1 MRNLRTNYAVSI
13 KTQAILSYP
22 EKNLTKQLGVGN
34 TRSEPTDYETEFREI
49 ADARQE
55 SGQGLS
61 GPGGLAL
68 ERRAGGLQREPS
80 LNDRNTNQDGDQQN
94 EDPSKT
100 AQGLEARPAQTRDQ
114 ALQLLQSL
122 ASNGFCLCSSRF
134 A

>member
-68 ERRAGGLQREPS
+68 ERRAGGLQREPTS
-80 LNDRNTNQDGDQQN
+80 MTETQIKMATSRM
-94 EDPSKT
+94 KT
-100 AQGLEARPAQTRDQ
+100 LVKQRKG
-114 ALQLLQSL
+114 
-122 ASNGFCLCSSRF
+122 
-134 A
+134 